1 MIKFYNKS
9 WNSTDE
15 QTMCELTTETGS
27 TATKSSLRGPGNK
40 TALGVNETAADA
52 GNRGPAKANPVP
64 ADEIKKFLI
73 KSFPTNAKVYS
84 FYSCQAGKCVT
95 VSKED
100 QQRMKGR
107 DRFQHQ
113 WILDTTFSYCEK
125 TSYHWLLFQDGK
137 GMFCIICRKHD
148 TINPQNKSKKF
159 NTGPP

>member
-1 MIKFYNKS
+1 M
-9 WNSTDE
+9 
-15 QTMCELTTETGS
+15 
-27 TATKSSLRGPGNK
+27 
-40 TALGVNETAADA
+40 NETAADA
-52 GNRGPAKANPVP
+52 GNRGPTKANPVP
-64 ADEIKKFLI
+64 ADEIKKFLN

-113 WILDTTFSYCEK
+113 WISDTTLSYCEK

-137 GMFCIICRKHD
+137 GMFCIIYRKHD

>member
-1 MIKFYNKS
+1 MTNKPS
-9 WNSTDE
+9 
-15 QTMCELTTETGS
+15 
-27 TATKSSLRGPGNK
+27 AISLRRLEVELQSLRYVGQVIK
-40 TALGVNETAADA
+40 RLWGVNETAGDA
-52 GNRGPAKANPVP
+52 GNRGPTKANPVP
-64 ADEIKKFLI
+64 ADEIKKLLI
-73 KSFPTNAKVYS
+73 KSFSTNTKVYS

-113 WILDTTFSYCEK
+113 WISDTTLSYCEK
-125 TSYHWLLFQDGK
+125 TSYHWLLFQGRK

-148 TINPQNKSKKF
+148 TTNPQNKSKKF

>member
-1 MIKFYNKS
+1 M
-9 WNSTDE
+9 
-15 QTMCELTTETGS
+15 
-27 TATKSSLRGPGNK
+27 
-40 TALGVNETAADA
+40 NETAANA
-52 GNRGPAKANPVP
+52 GNRGPTKANPVP

-95 VSKED
+95 VCKED

-125 TSYHWLLFQDGK
+125 PA
-137 GMFCIICRKHD
+137 I
-148 TINPQNKSKKF
+148 
-159 NTGPP
+159 TGSSFKTEKECSALYAENMTLSIHKTKVRNSTQALHKI